1 MAMDFLLDTNILIP
15 AEPAS
20 TADVEPTTLVIT
32 DLLRL
37 IQETGGRAVIHPD
50 AFLEIAKDR
59 DPARRR
65 LRRSLIGKYLRL
77 DAPPELSD
85 ELAEAIGRPQP
96 GTHDALDARLLEA
109 VRSGSAG
116 VLLVTDAAGLHRWA
130 ALAGLGDRVLTSSDA
145 LDMVRRLY
153 EPPPVAPPAARSL
166 SSAALNATDLIFDD
180 LKQDYEGFDV
190 WLSAAA
196 LQHRQAWVV
205 ENEDG
210 SYAAVTIVKEE
221 TPGEHGLQGKLLKL
235 CTFKVSGSHQGNRY
249 GELLLK
255 PVFDFA
261 SAHGYDSVFVEAKP
275 DKRLLFAF
283 LEQFGFRST
292 GVLKDRTDPVYAKTL
307 RPGGDAAGLGAL
319 EFHVAFGPPAVR
331 WRDVRAFIVPIQ
343 PLYHARLFPEAEAQL
358 SLSPGAEAH
367 GNGIRK
373 AYLCRASTRLV
384 ASGDLLYFYRSG
396 AMDLTVVGVA
406 EDVHVLSEASA
417 IVQAAGKRTLYTY
430 ADIEGMVAD
439 GADVLV
445 IGFRQAQVI
454 SEPVPYGDLK
464 SNGVLKG
471 APQTVTSIGEEAAT
485 WLAHRIEL

>member
-1 MAMDFLLDTNILIP
+1 MDFLLDTNILIP
-15 AEPAS
+15 AEPTS

-59 DPARRR
+59 DSARRR

-96 GTHDALDARLLEA
+96 GTHDALDAHLLEA
-109 VRSGSAG
+109 VCSGSAG
-116 VLLVTDAAGLHRWA
+116 VLLVTDDAGLHRWA

-180 LKQDYEGFDV
+180 LRQDYEGFDV

-196 LQHRQAWVV
+196 LQRRQAWVV

-283 LEQFGFRST
+283 LEQFGFRFT
-292 GVLKDRTDPVYAKTL
+292 GVLKDGTDPVHAKTL

-343 PLYHARLFPEAEAQL
+343 PLYHARLFPEAESQL

-396 AMDLTVVGVA
+396 AMELTVVGVA

-430 ADIEGMVAD
+430 ADIEGMVAE
-439 GADVLV
+439 GGDVLV
-445 IGFRQAQVI
+445 IGFRQARVL
-454 SEPVPYGDLK
+454 SEPVPYADLK

-471 APQTVTSIGEEAAT
+471 APQTVTSIGEEAAI
-485 WLAHRIEL
+485 WLALKIEL